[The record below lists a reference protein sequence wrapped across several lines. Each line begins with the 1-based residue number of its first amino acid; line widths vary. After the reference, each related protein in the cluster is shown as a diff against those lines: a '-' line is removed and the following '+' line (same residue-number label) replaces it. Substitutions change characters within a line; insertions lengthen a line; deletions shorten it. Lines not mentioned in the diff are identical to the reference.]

1 MERVYREFFEAT
13 LLKKQD
19 YTEEVESYYNDLIIM
34 RKGVRKDFGKDSMVY
49 TAELKHSI
57 FGKREM
63 QNALSDI
70 LAGALIEVLK
80 RNKYRRGKRTLAVGL
95 GNEKM
100 TADSLGSKTVDGLQ
114 VSRHFLNEGSLLKG
128 DMANLS
134 AIKSSVSGVTGLNS
148 YDIIRGVIATTKP
161 DFLIAIDTL
170 ASKSLSRI
178 ARAVQITDYGIEPGK
193 GVNNSK
199 TILSESTLGIPVIA
213 IGAPFV
219 IYVMDIIREYIINNG
234 GQVKDISEL
243 KSYVVTAKDIDISVE
258 EYGYVL
264 SRAINIALN
273 TA

>member
-1 MERVYREFFEAT
+1 M
-13 LLKKQD
+13 
-19 YTEEVESYYNDLIIM
+19 
-34 RKGVRKDFGKDSMVY
+34 
-49 TAELKHSI
+49 
-57 FGKREM
+57 
-63 QNALSDI
+63 
-70 LAGALIEVLK
+70 
-80 RNKYRRGKRTLAVGL
+80 
-95 GNEKM
+95 
-100 TADSLGSKTVDGLQ
+100 
-114 VSRHFLNEGSLLKG
+114 
-128 DMANLS
+128 
-134 AIKSSVSGVTGLNS
+134 
-148 YDIIRGVIATTKP
+148 
-161 DFLIAIDTL
+161 
-170 ASKSLSRI
+170 
-178 ARAVQITDYGIEPGK
+178 QITDYGIEPGK